1 MLKDVIEAD
10 FAAVLAEGFSA
21 TLEIPM
27 TEKLTLVGP
36 VTIDTY
42 RFGILKLPAAV
53 TETTLG
59 AEVEVGGVRA
69 KRTFSATFRRIDLL
83 GTAKSFPRFFCGG
96 DRMPWDEAD
105 TPPPSTS
112 NPAPYKLPRPGG
124 IVRMDGE
131 LFRIVSLQTSAAAP
145 LATLEF
151 SER

>member
-21 TLEIPM
+21 ALEFPVTETFTVTGPATLELHRPG
-27 TEKLTLVGP
+27 TLS
-36 VTIDTY
+36 I
-42 RFGILKLPAAV
+42 RASV

-59 AEVEVGGVRA
+59 AEVDVGGVRP
-69 KRTFSATFRRIDLL
+69 KRTFSATLSRAELIGPAVPAR
-83 GTAKSFPRFFCGG
+83 RFFGG
-96 DRMPWDEAD
+96 ERTPWSGDAP
-105 TPPPSTS
+105 TTLPAA
-112 NPAPYKLPRPGG
+112 APYTLPRPGG